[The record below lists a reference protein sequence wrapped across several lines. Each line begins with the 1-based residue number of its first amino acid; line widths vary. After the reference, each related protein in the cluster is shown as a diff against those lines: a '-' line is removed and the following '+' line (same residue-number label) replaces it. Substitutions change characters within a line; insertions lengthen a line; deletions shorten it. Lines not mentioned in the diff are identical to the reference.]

1 MNRENQRI
9 AKEILLI
16 AKELLASEGYE
27 YIYDPTHK
35 KHPGSGFERTPKGWS
50 RKRPTHVR
58 KRLTRNYGGLGTPS
72 GEVNKVPLQPTEL
85 SRKIN
90 SYQPEVAKCF
100 LNIKRASD
108 EINSRLFRNMV
119 ESQKVSAQVA
129 ELARHQ
135 YSTGELTY
143 DQRDELYNELKAL
156 GSETKILERKREYIA
171 FEGLKLPED
180 QRGKIQVGKVES
192 EVTEF
197 FNAHKIP
204 FKYLEK
210 ATHKD
215 VMPKTPLNVSVTKP
229 NEKDDQEN
237 RGGYYDGSIYLKTNS
252 APSLWLHETAHWIEN
267 NNPKVK
273 KRCIEFLEY
282 RTQGEEAELLNKLNG
297 EKGYKDTEYTKKD
310 AFFNPYCGKLY
321 IENGKVISTEILS
334 MGLQELMEH
343 PFKFFQTDPE
353 YFGFVIGILRGD
365 LL

>member
-1 MNRENQRI
+1 MNQTNRII
-9 AKEILLI
+9 AKEILLV
-16 AKELLASEGYE
+16 AKELLASENYE
-27 YIYDPTHK
+27 YVYDPTHK

-58 KRLTRNYGGLGTPS
+58 KRLTRNYGDLGTPS

-108 EINSRLFRNMV
+108 EINSRLFRNMM
-119 ESQKVSAQVA
+119 ESQKLSAQVA

-135 YSTGELTY
+135 YSTGELTCG
-143 DQRDELYNELKAL
+143 QREELLNEFEAL
-156 GSETKILERKREYIA
+156 ESETKILERKREYIA

-192 EVTEF
+192 EVPEF
-197 FNAHKIP
+197 SNAYRIP

-215 VMPKTPLNVSVTKP
+215 VMPKTLLNVSMTKP
-229 NEKDDQEN
+229 STANEN
-237 RGGYYDGSIYLKTNS
+237 RGGYGDGTIFLKTNS
-252 APSLWLHETAHWIEN
+252 ASSLWLHETAHWIEN
-267 NNPKVK
+267 NNPKIK

-282 RTQGEEAELLNKLNG
+282 RTQMDTPESLKTLCENDQ
-297 EKGYKDTEYTKKD
+297 YKDTEFTKKD

-321 IENGKVISTEILS
+321 IENGKIISTEILS

>member
-1 MNRENQRI
+1 MNQTNRII

-16 AKELLASEGYE
+16 AKELLSSEGYE

-35 KHPGSGFERTPKGWS
+35 KHPGGGFKRTPKGWS

-58 KRLTRNYGGLGTPS
+58 KRLTRNYGDLGTPS

-108 EINSRLFRNMV
+108 EINSRLFRNMM
-119 ESQKVSAQVA
+119 ESQKLSAQVA

-135 YSTGELTY
+135 YSTGELTCG
-143 DQRDELYNELKAL
+143 QREELLNEFEAL
-156 GSETKILERKREYIA
+156 ESETKILERKREYIA

-192 EVTEF
+192 EVPEF
-197 FNAHKIP
+197 KDIYKTP

-215 VMPKTPLNVSVTKP
+215 VMPKTSLNVSVTKP
-229 NEKDDQEN
+229 STANEN
-237 RGGYYDGSIYLKTNS
+237 RGGYGDGTIFLKTNS
-252 APSLWLHETAHWIEN
+252 ASSLWLHETAHWIEN
-267 NNPKVK
+267 NNSKVK

-282 RTQGEEAELLNKLNG
+282 RTQGENAEKLYDIDHKY
-297 EKGYKDTEYTKKD
+297 EQSEYTKKD

-321 IENGKVISTEILS
+321 IENGKIISTEILS

-343 PFKFFQTDPE
+343 PFQFFRNDPE